1 MKKVKVGVVGVG
13 YLGQHHA
20 RIYSELP
27 EIELIGVVDT
37 DIHKAQ
43 SVSKKTGSNPFTQY
57 SDLFGLVEAVSIA
70 VPTTLHYKVAADFLN
85 QGIDVLLEKP
95 ITETVSEADELIKL
109 ANKNKLILQVGH
121 LERFNTAFRE
131 VEKIVN
137 KPKFIETHRLGPFV
151 GRGIDVDIILDLM
164 IHDLDIILHLVKS
177 EVKQINAVGIPVITS
192 NIDIANVRIQFENGC
207 VANITASRVSNEK
220 MRKIRIFQP
229 DAYISLDYA
238 SQEVKAFKRVLP
250 SNAQGDDIFPQII
263 EEKIKVTKEEPLK
276 MELMEFIKAT
286 RTRKISSA
294 NAQEGRE
301 ALKLASEIL
310 EKITIPA

>member
-1 MKKVKVGVVGVG
+1 MEKVKVGVVGVG

-27 EIELIGVVDT
+27 GVELVGVVDT

-43 SVSKKTGSNPFTQY
+43 NVSKKTGSKPFTQY

-70 VPTTLHYKVAADFLN
+70 VPTTLHYKVAADFLSH
-85 QGIDVLLEKP
+85 GIDILLEKP

-137 KPKFIETHRLGPFV
+137 KPKFIESHRLGPFV

-177 EVKQINAVGIPVITS
+177 EVTQINAVGIPIITS

-229 DAYISLDYA
+229 NAYISLDYA
-238 SQEVKAFKRVLP
+238 SQEVKAFKRVP
-250 SNAQGDDIFPQII
+250 SSNAQEDNIFPQII

-276 MELMEFIKAT
+276 MELIEFIKAT
-286 RTRKISSA
+286 RTREISSA

-310 EKITIPA
+310 EKITVPV